1 MTAIELKRKIMKT
14 ISEID
19 DEVFL
24 NAIKTILDT
33 KSSTKVLK
41 LSHEQLAEI
50 IASKKEINQGLFLEQ
65 DEIENKYCEWLKVN

>member
-1 MTAIELKRKIMKT
+1 MKT

>member
-24 NAIKTILDT
+24 NAIKTIFDT